1 VGVSNK
7 NPILDTRIYEVTFPD
22 GHSAEYSTN
31 TIAEHLYSQVDSE
44 GKQYMLLDEIVD
56 WRMTDDALN
65 EHDIL
70 QISHNNNIHPRHTTK
85 GYQLCVK
92 WKDGSTSW
100 EHLKDM
106 KEAYPLLV
114 AEFAISQNIQD
125 LPGFCWWVQQT
136 MKRRN
141 RIVSNIKTR
150 FKKNS

>member
-1 VGVSNK
+1 
-7 NPILDTRIYEVTFPD
+7 
-22 GHSAEYSTN
+22 
-31 TIAEHLYSQVDSE
+31 
-44 GKQYMLLDEIVD
+44 
-56 WRMTDDALN
+56 
-65 EHDIL
+65 
-70 QISHNNNIHPRHTTK
+70 
-85 GYQLCVK
+85 
-92 WKDGSTSW
+92 
-100 EHLKDM
+100 M